1 MNRFSP
7 LAALCASAL
16 LALSACAPLPPA
28 TAPATTA
35 APLRLIGSVSLP
47 FGTTYGGTTV
57 GGLSGIDYDPV
68 QQQYLLISDDRSTH
82 DPARVYMARLHYTA
96 ERLAPPEFTGITF
109 LRHANGQRFPSPR
122 QPIDGMDVPD
132 AEAVRWVP
140 GTTRF
145 LWTSEGDFARGWG
158 PQLREN
164 RSEDG
169 AAVRS
174 FVLPQ
179 SFTPA
184 PRERRGPRGNGTLEG
199 LALTPD
205 ARTAWVSME
214 LPWWQDG
221 PEATPTS
228 AGAPVR
234 ITALDVANG
243 AALRQIAYQP
253 DAVPQPRRTPLG
265 PQMNGVSEVLADG
278 PHHLLVLERAYSAG
292 RGFSV
297 RLYRID
303 TREGSDTLALEA
315 LTQGNHRAVPKTLV
329 ADLGSLGLSVDNLEG
344 MTWGPPLAD
353 GTRVLVLVS
362 DDNFNPAQ
370 ATQFVALAYRP

>member
-1 MNRFSP
+1 MTRFSP
-7 LAALCASAL
+7 LAALVASAL

-28 TAPATTA
+28 PASSPSTPNAPTANAQ
-35 APLRLIGSVSLP
+35 APLRLIGHFSLP

-82 DPARVYMARLHYTA
+82 DPARVYTARLHYTA

-179 SFTPA
+179 SFQPA

-221 PEATPTS
+221 PVATPAS
-228 AGAPVR
+228 PGAPVR
-234 ITALDVANG
+234 ITALEVASG

-253 DAVPQPRRTPLG
+253 DAVPQPRRVPMG
-265 PQMNGVSEVLADG
+265 PQMNGVSEILADG

-292 RGFSV
+292 P
-297 RLYRID
+297 
-303 TREGSDTLALEA
+303 EA
-315 LTQGNHRAVPKTLV
+315 LTPGNHRAVPKTLV

-370 ATQFVALAYRP
+370 ATQFVALAYRPAP